1 MIRMISGT
9 TRIGNKTYSASSGC
23 FEADPEVEAHL
34 IACGVAVAVTEGVAT
49 LILDG
54 GEENISAND
63 TPEYS
68 GEESAEGI
76 PAYDENTSAKEL
88 REIGKKVG
96 IKLPVGIN
104 KAEMRR
110 LLDEYFYGDEPDLSA
125 AEPLV

>member
-1 MIRMISGT
+1 MIRMINGT
-9 TRIGNKTYSASSGC
+9 TRIGNKIYSASDGC
-23 FEADPEVEAHL
+23 FEADAETEARL
-34 IACGVAVAVTEGVAT
+34 IARGVAVAVSGGVAT
-49 LILDG
+49 PVVYGDEVDKG
-54 GEENISAND
+54 SGK

-68 GEESAEGI
+68 GAESADDV

-110 LLDEYFYGDEPDLSA
+110 LLDEYFYGDAPDLSA
-125 AEPLV
+125 SGPLV